1 MFAKHPENQDIP
13 ALRQLWQEAFGDDDA
28 FLDRFFATG
37 YSENRCRVVMRSGKA
52 AAALYWFD
60 CTCDGQKIAYI
71 YAVATAEAYRGKG
84 LCTALMNDTHR
95 HLKENGFDGA
105 ILVPSSE
112 SLFGLYGKIGY
123 RVCSTID
130 EICCTAAKESI
141 ELQRID
147 TEEYARLRR
156 SFLPPGGVIQ
166 EGENLRYLEA
176 GDCFYKGENFLL
188 SAYRIGN
195 TLYGSELLGNTDKAS
210 AIVKAL
216 DCAEGK
222 FRIPGDGRPFA
233 MYYSLSNKTTAMPS
247 YFGLAFD

>member
-1 MFAKHPENQDIP
+1 MKINAPKELQKC
-13 ALRQLWQEAFGDDDA
+13 LWLEAFDNSDGALEIFEATA
-28 FLDRFFATG
+28 FSPQR
-37 YSENRCRVVMRSGKA
+37 SRCITIDNKTVSV
-52 AAALYWFD
+52 LYWFD

-95 HLKENGFDGA
+95 HLKENGYDGA

-176 GDCFYKGENFLL
+176 GDSFYKGESFLL
-188 SAYRIGN
+188 SAYRTGK
-195 TLYGSELLGNTDKAS
+195 TLYGSELLGNADKAS

-216 DCAEGK
+216 GCTEGK

-233 MYYSLSNKTTAMPS
+233 MYYNLSNKTTAMPS

>member
-1 MFAKHPENQDIP
+1 MEINAPKELQKD
-13 ALRQLWQEAFGDDDA
+13 LWLEAFGNSDGALEIFKATA
-28 FLDRFFATG
+28 FSPQR
-37 YSENRCRVVMRSGKA
+37 SRCITIDSKTVSV
-52 AAALYWFD
+52 LYWFD

-130 EICCTAAKESI
+130 EICCTAAEESI

-166 EGENLRYLEA
+166 
-176 GDCFYKGENFLL
+176 
-188 SAYRIGN
+188 
-195 TLYGSELLGNTDKAS
+195 
-210 AIVKAL
+210 
-216 DCAEGK
+216 
-222 FRIPGDGRPFA
+222 
-233 MYYSLSNKTTAMPS
+233 
-247 YFGLAFD
+247 